1 NHVTYDAEKNSAY
14 LDITQVFHIRWSPFK
29 PAPARL
35 LVHLTLRPT
44 PSPTDPSKTVYVISD
59 HEDFYHPDDLAA
71 LVVPPLIPLIRLG
84 LHAATFACRV
94 NARVF
99 GALGYWSVRD
109 GEGGQGVELRPEGEP
124 LPPVAEDEERV
135 LRGKKGRKDD

>member
-1 NHVTYDAEKNSAY
+1 MLQRRLLAASYTRERVGG
-14 LDITQVFHIRWSPFK
+14 W
-29 PAPARL
+29 ARTGEAGRGRGTGRAAGL

-44 PSPTDPSKTVYVISD
+44 PSPTDPSKTVYVISE

-71 LVVPPLIPLIRLG
+71 LVVPPLILLIRLG

-99 GALGYWSVRD
+99 GVLGYWSVRD
-109 GEGGQGVELRPEGEP
+109 GEGEP
-124 LPPVAEDEERV
+124 LPPVADDEERL